1 MIFNHTDK
9 PISIGAGTFNPL
21 TILGLTL
28 TNDTQNELT
37 VDDYFSK
44 RSDLSDTEFVSDS
57 LFNNPSI
64 ARDAYIDVKNSRITY
79 GKKDFS
85 LDSIY
90 IQTHDAANNI
100 MGWIIKKIMR
110 PRRSVGVEVFG
121 LPILQLGD
129 IVEIEYDVD
138 GVNQIAAGN
147 TRFVVYSIENNVDAS
162 GPTMSVYL
170 SEVV

>member
-1 MIFNHTDK
+1 MDR
-9 PISIGAGTFNPL
+9 PISLGSGTFNPL
-21 TILGLTL
+21 SILGLTL
-28 TNDTQNELT
+28 TNDTQNDLT
-37 VDDYFSK
+37 VDDYFAK
-44 RSDLSDTEFVSDS
+44 RSDLSDTEYVPDS
-57 LFNNPSI
+57 LFNNPSL
-64 ARDAYIDVKNSRITY
+64 AREAYIDIKNSRVTY

-100 MGWIIKKIMR
+100 MGWVIKKIMR
-110 PRRSVGVEVFG
+110 PRRSIGVEVFG

-138 GVNQIAAGN
+138 GINQIAAGD
-147 TRFVVYSIENNVDAS
+147 TRFVVYSIENVVDPD
-162 GPTMSVYL
+162 GPTMNVYL